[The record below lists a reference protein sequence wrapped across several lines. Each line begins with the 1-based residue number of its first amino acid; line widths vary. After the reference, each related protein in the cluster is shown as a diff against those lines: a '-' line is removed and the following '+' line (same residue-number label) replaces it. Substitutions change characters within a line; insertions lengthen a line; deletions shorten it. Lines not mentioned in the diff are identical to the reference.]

1 MKKIFVSLCLVATL
15 LVILLTPDKP
25 VVAFHSTGNKFQ
37 DAQEQVGLV
46 SYKTPEGA
54 TASGSGVVI
63 RRISITDGKP
73 RLFVW
78 TAKHVVSDTDEVSF
92 RRILHYNGTKKGEMV
107 FTAKVLFRLP
117 NTDAA
122 LLWLDAP
129 PEAFAAS
136 SFATAEAI
144 APGSAVFHV
153 GNFLRQFDG
162 SVSRGTV
169 SQTGIK
175 PEILFWPWALVDQT
189 DLRIL
194 PGSSGGP
201 IFSEASGKVIGLIVG
216 GPNQGTLGIGCYV
229 PVRVLIADC
238 GAGSWAIYGRFCPSD
253 DLLSLAATKALL
265 PKAASAEQAAP
276 EKKPEGAT
284 PEKQTSPVKQK
295 NTNHWRLPFFR
306 PLPTPKP

>member
-1 MKKIFVSLCLVATL
+1 MKKLFVSLCLVATL
-15 LVILLTPDKP
+15 FVILLTPDRP
-25 VVAFHSTGNKFQ
+25 VIAFHSTGNKYQ

-46 SYKTPEGA
+46 SYKNADGA
-54 TASGSGVVI
+54 IASGSGVVI

-78 TAKHVVSDTDEVSF
+78 TAKHVVSDIDEVSF
-92 RRILHYNGTKKGEMV
+92 KRVLHYNGTKKGEMV

-129 PEAFAAS
+129 PEAFAAA
-136 SFATAEAI
+136 SFANAEPL
-144 APGSAVFHV
+144 APGSSVFHV

-162 SVSRGTV
+162 SVSRGIV

-175 PEILFWPWALVDQT
+175 PESPFWPWNLTDQT

-216 GPNQGTLGIGCYV
+216 GPNQGTLGVGCYV

-238 GAGSWAIYGRFCPSD
+238 GVSSWAIYGRFCPSD
-253 DLLSLAATKALL
+253 EALSIAATKALL
-265 PKAASAEQAAP
+265 PKEAAP

-284 PEKQTSPVKQK
+284 PEKQTSPVEKK
-295 NTNHWRLPFFR
+295 KVNHWRLPFFR
-306 PLPTPKP
+306 PLPTREP